1 MSHVLA
7 KSGPSR
13 SALPPRGTSSI
24 FFNAKQPPD
33 DQQRYSVTDKT
44 EVKVVATAEERGQIL
59 PPTSVTMAASF

>member
-1 MSHVLA
+1 MFRPNPDLLEAFYHLEA
-7 KSGPSR
+7 P
-13 SALPPRGTSSI
+13 LLF

-59 PPTSVTMAASF
+59 PPTSVTVAASF